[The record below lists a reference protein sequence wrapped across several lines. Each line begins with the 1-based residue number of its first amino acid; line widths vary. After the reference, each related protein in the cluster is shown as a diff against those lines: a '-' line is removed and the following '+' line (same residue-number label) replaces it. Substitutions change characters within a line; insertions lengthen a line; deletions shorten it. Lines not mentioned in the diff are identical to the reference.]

1 MLNLRDPG
9 LLRQS
14 CYINGAWVA
23 ADSGEIFSVINPAT
37 GAPVA
42 TVPRCGAAET
52 ERAIHAA
59 EQALKSWRQTTAAER
74 SRILR
79 RWFDL
84 MMENQN
90 DLAALMTAEQGKPLA
105 ESKKPNEPT
114 AKSSPPRSGI
124 GNWSS
129 SRSRSASARP
139 SLPGISRQR

>member
-52 ERAIHAA
+52 
-59 EQALKSWRQTTAAER
+59 
-74 SRILR
+74 
-79 RWFDL
+79 
-84 MMENQN
+84 
-90 DLAALMTAEQGKPLA
+90 
-105 ESKKPNEPT
+105 
-114 AKSSPPRSGI
+114 
-124 GNWSS
+124 
-129 SRSRSASARP
+129 
-139 SLPGISRQR
+139 